1 MHLNKP
7 DLQKQTLRCEF
18 ELLANNDNALLIT
31 SNPNISNNLSE
42 LNLSQDTVLL
52 LKRTSDSASN
62 LQILDENNIESSDLG
77 TFQFII
83 LDDVLE
89 YTVNPKLFLT
99 QISKFLEKDGNIICS
114 VSNFTN
120 IANRIAIFDGDFNN
134 SSLDLEGKLNYFSLD
149 NILLLLSETNF
160 SITHLT
166 RITNDDDSNQ
176 TTKNYVIPTETF
188 DSITNDFESSTL
200 RFVFSI
206 KSGSVI
212 ESSMRKWLLEFPK
225 YKVTEKMHSI
235 LEDIRQNYNKKID
248 YHIQSNR
255 EQYAIIKHLEQGIK
269 EKDTY
274 SEQII
279 KDKDAYAE
287 QGISETTVHYEKIIE
302 KIIKDKDAYAE
313 QIIKDKDAYA
323 EQIIKQKDTYA
334 EQIIKQ
340 KDTYTEQIIK
350 DKDTQLEELQNSTA
364 FKFLR
369 LLDKITNKNNS

>member
-1 MHLNKP
+1 MIHPNKP

-18 ELLANNDNALLIT
+18 ELLANNDNTLFIT

-166 RITNDDDSNQ
+166 RISNDDSNQ
-176 TTKNYVIPTETF
+176 TITNNVISTETF

-225 YKVTEKMHSI
+225 YKVTDKMISI
-235 LEDIRQNYNKKID
+235 LADIRKKHEKTINY
-248 YHIQSNR
+248 H
-255 EQYAIIKHLEQGIK
+255 
-269 EKDTY
+269 EKY
-274 SEQII
+274 
-279 KDKDAYAE
+279 K
-287 QGISETTVHYEKIIE
+287 
-302 KIIKDKDAYAE
+302 
-313 QIIKDKDAYA
+313 
-323 EQIIKQKDTYA
+323 
-334 EQIIKQ
+334 
-340 KDTYTEQIIK
+340 
-350 DKDTQLEELQNSTA
+350 
-364 FKFLR
+364 
-369 LLDKITNKNNS
+369 

>member
-1 MHLNKP
+1 MIHPNKP

-18 ELLANNDNALLIT
+18 ELLANNDNTLLIT

-149 NILLLLSETNF
+149 NILLLLLENF
-160 SITHLT
+160 SLYVSL
-166 RITNDDDSNQ
+166 SN
-176 TTKNYVIPTETF
+176 
-188 DSITNDFESSTL
+188 
-200 RFVFSI
+200 
-206 KSGSVI
+206 
-212 ESSMRKWLLEFPK
+212 
-225 YKVTEKMHSI
+225 I
-235 LEDIRQNYNKKID
+235 L
-248 YHIQSNR
+248 
-255 EQYAIIKHLEQGIK
+255 
-269 EKDTY
+269 
-274 SEQII
+274 
-279 KDKDAYAE
+279 
-287 QGISETTVHYEKIIE
+287 
-302 KIIKDKDAYAE
+302 
-313 QIIKDKDAYA
+313 
-323 EQIIKQKDTYA
+323 
-334 EQIIKQ
+334 
-340 KDTYTEQIIK
+340 
-350 DKDTQLEELQNSTA
+350 
-364 FKFLR
+364 
-369 LLDKITNKNNS
+369 

>member
-1 MHLNKP
+1 M
-7 DLQKQTLRCEF
+7 
-18 ELLANNDNALLIT
+18 
-31 SNPNISNNLSE
+31 
-42 LNLSQDTVLL
+42 
-52 LKRTSDSASN
+52 
-62 LQILDENNIESSDLG
+62 DENNIESSDLG

-206 KSGSVI
+206 KTQI
-212 ESSMRKWLLEFPK
+212 SSNS
-225 YKVTEKMHSI
+225 SI
-235 LEDIRQNYNKKID
+235 
-248 YHIQSNR
+248 
-255 EQYAIIKHLEQGIK
+255 
-269 EKDTY
+269 
-274 SEQII
+274 
-279 KDKDAYAE
+279 
-287 QGISETTVHYEKIIE
+287 
-302 KIIKDKDAYAE
+302 
-313 QIIKDKDAYA
+313 
-323 EQIIKQKDTYA
+323 
-334 EQIIKQ
+334 
-340 KDTYTEQIIK
+340 
-350 DKDTQLEELQNSTA
+350 
-364 FKFLR
+364 F
-369 LLDKITNKNNS
+369 

>member
-1 MHLNKP
+1 MINKP

-18 ELLANNDNALLIT
+18 ELLANNDNTLFIT

-225 YKVTEKMHSI
+225 YKVTDKMISI
-235 LEDIRQNYNKKID
+235 LADIRKKHEKTIN
-248 YHIQSNR
+248 YHIQTNR
-255 EQYAIIKHLEQGIK
+255 EQYFVIKKLK
-269 EKDTY
+269 
-274 SEQII
+274 
-279 KDKDAYAE
+279 
-287 QGISETTVHYEKIIE
+287 QGISETTDHYEEYIE
-302 KIIKDKDAYAE
+302 QIIKDKDAYAE

-323 EQIIKQKDTYA
+323 EQIIKEKDAYA
-334 EQIIKQ
+334 EQIIKE
-340 KDTYTEQIIK
+340 KDASIEEIRYSSIFKILK
-350 DKDTQLEELQNSTA
+350 IFDK
-364 FKFLR
+364 LR
-369 LLDKITNKNNS
+369 NKKEIEKL